1 MIKSVN
7 IDSSIGKL
15 QITKPTKDEYLITIM
30 NPYTRIYINRNDLE
44 KALLLANQ
52 EEPLKVN
59 KDEQKKDN

>member
-15 QITKPTKDEYLITIM
+15 QITKPTKDEYLITIR

-52 EEPLKVN
+52 E
-59 KDEQKKDN
+59 

>member
-7 IDSSIGKL
+7 LDSSIGKL

-52 EEPLKVN
+52 EEPIKVN
-59 KDEQKKDN
+59 KDE